1 MRHLVFWLV
10 LAAILLPVSRPAEA
24 DEEGNM
30 AEANMK
36 KLVPVLFVEKIE
48 PCLPF
53 WVERLGF
60 EKTTEVPEGDALG
73 FVILARGNVE
83 VMLQTRASLKKDV
96 PALAEEGSR
105 SFLYIEVSDLEEF
118 IRRLEGAD
126 IVVPVRETFYGA
138 REIGVRDPAGNV
150 VTFAQFKATP

>member
-1 MRHLVFWLV
+1 MRHLVSWLV

-24 DEEGNM
+24 EEEGNM

-36 KLVPVLFVEKIE
+36 RLVPVLFVEKIE

-96 PALAEEGSR
+96 PALAEEPSR
-105 SFLYIEVSDLEEF
+105 SFLYIEVNDLEEF
-118 IRRLEGAD
+118 IKRLEGAD
-126 IVVPVRETFYGA
+126 VVVPVRDTFYGA

-150 VTFAQFKATP
+150 ITFAHFKATP

>member
-1 MRHLVFWLV
+1 MRHLALWLV
-10 LAAILLPVSRPAEA
+10 LTAILLPVPRPAAA

-30 AEANMK
+30 AEANLK
-36 KLVPVLFVEKIE
+36 RLVPVLFVEKIE

-53 WVERLGF
+53 WVDRLGF
-60 EKTTEVPEGDALG
+60 EKTTEVPEGDVLG

-96 PALAEEGSR
+96 PALAEERSR

-118 IRRLEGAD
+118 IKRLEGAD
-126 IVVPVRETFYGA
+126 IVVPVRDTFYGA

-150 VTFAQFKATP
+150 ITFAHFKAEN